1 MSRVALAEAEQLVVQ
16 ALQSAGA
23 HEAMAAATAR
33 ALVQAESQGL
43 SSHGLARVEQYCT
56 HLRNGRAEGKVLP
69 QVIRDSLAAV
79 LIDAGEGLAFPACA
93 MAVDEAISRARRY
106 GVSLA
111 AVTNSH
117 HFGVAGDHLWP
128 VAAAGMVGLA
138 MGNSPAAMAA
148 AGGKHPIFGTNPI
161 AAIFPRPRQDPI
173 LIDLS
178 LSEVARGKLMV
189 AAREGKAIPEGWALD
204 VDGQPTTDPQR
215 GMAGSMLP
223 IGAATSAKGAML
235 ALIVELLVTALT
247 GAAFGAQATS
257 FFVDEGNRPRLGQAF
272 LVINPGAYA
281 GPQTYAERVEA
292 LITEMMRDSGVR
304 IPGQRRFE
312 RAQSAARDG
321 IEVDDTL
328 LAQWRALAQSRPKS

>member
-1 MSRVALAEAEQLVVQ
+1 MSKISLIEAEQLVVR

-23 HEAMAAATAR
+23 HEAMASATAR

-43 SSHGLARVEQYCT
+43 SSHGLARVAQYCV
-56 HLRNGRAEGKVLP
+56 HLRNGRAEGQVLP
-69 QVIRDSLAAV
+69 RVIRDSLAAA

-93 MAVDEAISRARRY
+93 MAVQQAIERARRY
-106 GVSLA
+106 GVSLV

-148 AGGKHPIFGTNPI
+148 AGGKQPIFGTNPI

-189 AAREGKAIPEGWALD
+189 AARDGKSIPHGWALD
-204 VDGQPTTDPQR
+204 EQGQSTTDPAR

-235 ALIVELLVTALT
+235 ALLVELLVTALT
-247 GAAFGAQATS
+247 GAAFGAQASS

-281 GPQTYAERVEA
+281 GSQTYAERVES
-292 LITEMMRDSGVR
+292 LVTEMLRDAGVR
-304 IPGQRRFE
+304 LPGQRRFE
-312 RAQSAARDG
+312 LAQTAARDG
-321 IEVDDTL
+321 IEVDDGL
-328 LAQWRALAQSRPKS
+328 LAQWRALPELRPSA